1 MSPFAVTHSGI
12 ALGPI
17 LARALTAEVLRDQI
31 NPLVSCFHASRLP
44 VSGPRATSEGYWM
57 AAPRAYDRRDGA
69 ASSGSPFGGSERRSS
84 ITICGTGNGA
94 HALAVVA
101 AQSAQCDINWLAS
114 SEEKARL
121 LRRGVSE
128 VGLRSTGAIAAKAD
142 RIRSISADPAE
153 VIPRADM
160 VLILVP
166 AFARAAVLRRI
177 APYLS
182 DETVLG
188 CIPARGGFEFD
199 AADICGR
206 QTGKHPTIF
215 GLQTLPW
222 STRVKTVGELV
233 HVGVVKHEVFLA
245 ALPASRAA
253 PIARQLARI
262 LGIRIIP
269 TQSFLGLTLGNPGQF
284 IHPGLMYGHFRSWR
298 GEEYDEDSIPM
309 FFAAATD
316 EMGALVD
323 RLSREAVAVADRIEQ
338 RTEGVLNLRDVVVPI
353 RDWLRRAYWHATS
366 DTSTAGACFR
376 TGPIQ
381 SRKAPVVESRPG
393 RLIPN
398 FGYRYLSEDVPFGL
412 VPTRALAEIADVET
426 PAIDRV
432 ITWAQAVLQ
441 RTYLAG
447 DRLRGA
453 DVRQLPIPQ
462 NSGVSTLSE
471 LIDWQSSSVF
481 SEVSAPPGVPEPS

>member
-1 MSPFAVTHSGI
+1 MSAGDQGGI
-12 ALGPI
+12 PEFG
-17 LARALTAEVLRDQI
+17 V
-31 NPLVSCFHASRLP
+31 
-44 VSGPRATSEGYWM
+44 G
-57 AAPRAYDRRDGA
+57 APRAYDRRDGA
-69 ASSGSPFGGSERRSS
+69 APSGSPPFGGSERRSS

-101 AQSAQCDINWLAS
+101 AQNAQCDIDWLAS

-160 VLILVP
+160 VLVLVP
-166 AFARAAVLRRI
+166 AFAHAAVLRRI

-199 AADICGR
+199 AANICGR
-206 QTGKHPTIF
+206 QAGKQRTIF

-233 HVGVVKHEVFLA
+233 HVGVVKQEVFLA
-245 ALPASRAA
+245 ALPASRAT

-269 TQSFLGLTLGNPGQF
+269 TQSFLGMTLGNPGQF

-309 FFAAATD
+309 LFADATD
-316 EMGALVD
+316 EMGELVE

-338 RTEGVLNLRDVVVPI
+338 RTEDVLNLRDVVMPV
-353 RDWLRRAYWHATS
+353 RDWLRRAYGHATS
-366 DTSTAGACFR
+366 DTSTTGACFR

-381 SRKAPVVESRPG
+381 ARRAPVVESRPG
-393 RLIPN
+393 RFIPD

-432 ITWAQAVLQ
+432 ISWAQAVLQ

-453 DVRQLPIPQ
+453 DVRQLPLPQ
-462 NSGVSTLSE
+462 NSEVSTLSE
-471 LIDWQSSSVF
+471 LIDWQSRGVL
-481 SEVSAPPGVPEPS
+481 SEVSARPGVPEPS